1 MTHQHNKRMQTK
13 NHISPRLLLAAIL
26 AIAAFGMARGQ
37 GGAFTPAEN
46 IAPAHTYNMYA
57 IYDTGTRTVSASF
70 YEKLGQIA
78 ADLGKGTA
86 ADLINS
92 LYIRWFVANA
102 DGSGYVPVENMAEAW
117 AISLPF
123 YETADVGGYG
133 KIWWKGKGTSESWLD
148 AYNADNQKKISSASL
163 TFSGQGEAGA
173 CRVVCLLSTQDPKQN
188 GYTHEPTWA
197 ITGDPDNIE
206 AAVSFEI
213 ITEEQALDM
222 FTPGGEA
229 GATVHEK
236 THYIETFPTSP
247 TINLYQDYSNLP
259 TEAGGNM
266 QECYIRWYIADA
278 EGNNVFAPG
287 SISHNQAATDYK
299 EISAGIV
306 YNSATAA
313 NKLGDQW
320 NPNGNNLNTFL
331 NNITAQGLQEGYS
344 IVCLIADKTPET
356 VGDYVLKEPDF
367 KLKYIYSY
375 RAVPTDFI
383 HYKGYSGSDF
393 DEKGRQQ
400 VHSWT
405 YSIYMKP
412 GERITLEL
420 PIPKEDVLEPAGYFR
435 WYNYDTDLAS
445 GNLDNSQWG
454 KDLKHY
460 PTTGESRGLMIW
472 NQYRSSRETSAA
484 VDYVAPA
491 EGWTGETIAC
501 DVSRY
506 IDGLDETKQYLLHE
520 PTLSMRYIFNIRPA
534 ADIANAIKAAIL
546 SGPQNVLEDQGN
558 ISMGAYDRNST
569 TNLRVGFHD
578 VGDYYFYNYVYSNK
592 IVPEGHETTESDFG
606 TELIKATRIR
616 WFVYDETGRLSKE
629 LTTNLIDNGRMAS
642 ISLESLSG
650 YFSKLDGES
659 WESENITYDIGHVA
673 YIVAYAADAGSNMCP
688 VAKFNCRFISD
699 SYPMTVEEV
708 PAYRRVSFLD
718 TKYTKVAEITFDND
732 CEGTSLAAPTNPLDN
747 MTQLPSAWNRRY
759 YGFVYPGLYAYYD
772 QASASYQ
779 GLSPGHGEYGLYKS
793 INVDGVSKGEVQW
806 GGTYHKFCWWV
817 DNQLRDRTYTL
828 TGGAQSGYFLY
839 VDASDESR
847 PIASVEFEGNLCVGS
862 TIVLSAAVADM
873 TNQNT
878 KPQVIFKLYGVETDA
893 YGNIT
898 SRKLIHSFASGDFNT
913 VNASKTGEWYQ
924 VYARVTLQQ
933 GTGVENYSKFLVSID
948 NFCNGTQGADYAV
961 DDIRIYASNAK
972 VETLQERPAC
982 DDSQAG
988 EATVRLRAKHESLVA
1003 LLNIFEV
1010 WESKPIYYRIC
1021 KADGTPLTGVYGG
1034 NGTEEYG
1041 TATIVRYPR
1050 NADGTLKDGYELVGG
1065 EVYAI
1070 LADRDFGL
1078 APGEEYY
1085 VSVALPMGD
1094 DGDYRPGNW
1103 GMPDDVCSV
1112 YSDYFTLLAQ
1122 ELEIHDAT
1130 ATVNPEIILPCNGVE
1145 TTSVELTASLKV
1157 PDPDNGGMVA
1167 AQGVK
1172 FDWFIGTLEEYDE
1185 AAASNGTGLREAL
1198 EAFRQAYPSDT
1209 VASCE
1214 QNATG
1219 TYTEAHKA
1227 ALREF
1232 VNGGRLHLA
1241 AEKISRNVT
1250 KADAQHG
1257 SLDLCLIP
1265 VTASVEIGGKAVAL
1279 CLEPVAMSL
1288 RVRVSSPEL
1297 TLGFADV
1304 QYLNGTTRSVRAG
1317 MGQLAAIGGGKTLRL
1332 PVNGYKNMDG
1342 NGSGTF
1348 SLAVYNE
1355 DNAVTVSATNDP
1367 MWNMATAAPL
1377 GTVTEIAADHVD
1389 LALAEEAAA
1398 GLHEGY
1404 WYELNFRFHDAV
1416 HTAGLQQG
1424 QEACLGDVFLT
1435 LKVVP
1440 EFVTWTARADNDG
1453 SSNWNNDA
1461 NWTRSTKAELYK
1473 AGYTDYGEGDFA
1485 LLAQQPSYAPMK
1497 FTKVTVQAGVRPP
1510 LLAEATTHTN
1520 GIIREE
1526 SLVNSDFFTAT
1537 DGIEYDLMVK
1547 TEPEDGRYECEKFYA
1562 NTCGQ
1567 IYFKPGAELRNQH
1580 YLTYGTAWVEK
1591 ELRPGTWNLLASPL
1605 RGVYS
1610 GDMYVPKGNGRQE
1623 TEAFMPI
1630 CFDNQSYGR
1639 NEYPIYQRSWDRAE
1653 SMVITPQG
1661 DARGDYGAAIEWAWN
1676 GAAQEATVIET
1687 HWSHNYNEAG
1697 VKYWNGADGGLN
1709 GLMIKAGRDGTA
1721 YPQDA
1726 LLRLPK
1732 GDTAYDY
1739 YSHDGQTDGQDTGQ
1753 LDRSG
1758 NGRLLLDNGN
1768 ADGYGTVRQP
1778 MANESDGNGLYMVGN
1793 PYMCSI
1799 DMEDFFGLN
1808 TQLEKKYWTIND
1820 GTVTAHAADN
1830 MGTLP
1835 PMQAF
1840 FVKKAEGATPAEVTF
1855 IADIAARETTA
1866 RARAGR
1872 TPRTVRALTLTADGG
1887 TGAAAVLVSA
1897 DADAAFVDSEDAE
1910 LLLCDGG
1917 FGRPALYTVAGT
1929 QAVSVNTLPEIKMLP
1944 VGVVGGSGGITRVTV
1959 AGTGGMEVPLAL
1971 YDAKNG
1977 STTVLADSTV
1987 LILANNEHGRYWI
2000 TAAGMVPA
2008 AEKDGLSRCYSPA
2021 RGQIAVAAAGG
2032 IERVAVYSLGGAK
2045 IADKILHGAAYA
2057 TLWAEAGICLVVVET
2072 TAGGKP
2078 ETHKLQ
2084 VR

>member
-13 NHISPRLLLAAIL
+13 THISLRLLLATVL

-57 IYDTGTRTVSASF
+57 LYETETRTASASF
-70 YEKLGQIA
+70 YDKLGQIA
-78 ADLGKGTA
+78 ADLGKGSA
-86 ADLINS
+86 AELIEN
-92 LYIRWFVANA
+92 LYLRWFVADA
-102 DGSGYVPVENMAEAW
+102 DGGYAPVEGMEEAW
-117 AISLPF
+117 GISLPF
-123 YETADVGGYG
+123 YETANVGGYG
-133 KIWWKGKGTSESWLD
+133 KVWWKPKGSDQSWWDTS
-148 AYNADNQKKISSASL
+148 NADNQKKISSAQL

-173 CRVVCLLSTQDPKQN
+173 YRIVCLLSTQTPKQSGN
-188 GYTHEPTWA
+188 TWDDNWA

-206 AAVSFEI
+206 AAITFEI
-213 ITEEQALDM
+213 ITEEQAQAM
-222 FTPGGEA
+222 FTPGSEGN
-229 GATVHEK
+229 ATMHEK
-236 THYIETFPTSP
+236 TLLLESFPSSQTV
-247 TINLYQDYSNLP
+247 NLFQDYSNLP
-259 TEAGGNM
+259 TEVGGNM
-266 QECYIRWYIADA
+266 QQCYIRWYIADA
-278 EGNNVFAPG
+278 EGNNVFAAG
-287 SISHNQAATDYK
+287 SIGHNQAATDYK
-299 EISAGIV
+299 EISAGMV

-331 NNITAQGLQEGYS
+331 NNITASSLQEGYS

-383 HYKGYSGSDF
+383 HYKGHSGSDF

-405 YSIYMKP
+405 YSIYIKP
-412 GERITLEL
+412 GEKITLEL
-420 PIPKEDVLEPAGYFR
+420 PFTHGDVLEPAGYFR
-435 WYNYDTDLAS
+435 WYNYDTDFAS
-445 GNLDNSQWG
+445 ENLDNSQWG

-460 PTTGESRGLMIW
+460 PANGSRGLMIW
-472 NQYRSSRETSAA
+472 NQNRNAKESSTA

-506 IDGLDETKQYLLHE
+506 IDGLDASGRYLLHE

-534 ADIANAIKAAIL
+534 EDIANAIKNAIL

-578 VGDYYFYNYVYSNK
+578 VGDYYFYNYNFSNK
-592 IVPEGHETTESDFG
+592 LVPKGHEVTESDFG
-606 TELIKATRIR
+606 TELIHATRIR
-616 WFVYDETGRLSKE
+616 WFVYDETGSLSKE
-629 LTTNLIDNGRMAS
+629 LTNNLDKGRMAT
-642 ISLESLSG
+642 ISLANLSG
-650 YFSKLDGES
+650 YFSKLDGKAGEA
-659 WESENITYDIGHVA
+659 EQITYDIGHVA
-673 YIVAYAADAGSNMCP
+673 YIVAYAADEANNMCP

-708 PAYRRVSFLD
+708 PAYRRVAHLD
-718 TKYTKVAEITFDND
+718 AKYTKVAEITFDND

-793 INVDGVSKGEVQW
+793 INVDGVSKGGAQW
-806 GGTYHKFCWWV
+806 GDTYYKFQWWV
-817 DNQLRDRTYTL
+817 DNWLRDRTYTL
-828 TGGAQSGYFLY
+828 TNGAQSGYFLY

-862 TIVLSAAVADM
+862 TIALSAAVANM
-873 TNQNT
+873 TNQT
-878 KPQVIFKLYGVETDA
+878 TAPQVIFKLYGVETDA

-913 VNASKTGEWYQ
+913 VNAKAKGEWYQ

-982 DDSQAG
+982 NDSPAG
-988 EATVRLRAKHESLVA
+988 GATVRLRAKHESLVA

-1034 NGTEEYG
+1034 EAAEEYG

-1085 VSVALPMGD
+1085 VSVALPMGEE
-1094 DGDYRPGNW
+1094 GDYRPGNW

-1198 EAFRQAYPSDT
+1198 EAFRQAYPSDA

-1214 QNATG
+1214 KNATG
-1219 TYTEAHKA
+1219 TYTEAHKV

-1232 VNGGRLHLA
+1232 VNEGRLHLA
-1241 AEKISRNVT
+1241 AEKISRGVT
-1250 KADAQHG
+1250 KADALHG

-1265 VTASVEIGGKAVAL
+1265 VTPSVTIGGKAVAL
-1279 CLEPVAMSL
+1279 CLEPAAMSL

-1304 QYLNGTTRSVRAG
+1304 QYLNGATRSVRAG
-1317 MGQLAAIGGGKTLRL
+1317 LGQLAAIGGGKALRL

-1342 NGSGTF
+1342 NGSATF
-1348 SLAVYNE
+1348 SLAVYDD

-1367 MWNMATAAPL
+1367 TWSTATAAPL

-1389 LALAEEAAA
+1389 LALAEEVAA

-1404 WYELNFRFHDAV
+1404 WYELNFRFHDAA

-1440 EFVTWTARADNDG
+1440 EFITWTARADNDG

-1473 AGYTDYGEGDFA
+1473 ADYTDYGEGDFA

-1510 LLAEATTHTN
+1510 LLAEATTHAN

-1591 ELRPGTWNLLASPL
+1591 ELCPGTWNLLASPL

-1610 GDMYVPKGNGRQE
+1610 GDMYVPKANGRQE

-1630 CFDNQSYGR
+1630 SFNNLRYGR
-1639 NEYPIYQRSWDRAE
+1639 SEYPIYQRSWDRAE

-1661 DARGDYGAAIEWAWN
+1661 DARGDYGAAIDWAWD
-1676 GAAQEATVIET
+1676 GAAQEATVIQT
-1687 HWSHNYNEAG
+1687 HWSHNYNEAD

-1709 GLMIKAGRDGTA
+1709 GFMIKAGRDGTA

-1732 GDTAYDY
+1732 GDTTYYY
-1739 YSHDGQTDGQDTGQ
+1739 YSHDGQADGQDTGP

-1778 MANESDGNGLYMVGN
+1778 MANESDGNGLYIVGN

-1799 DMEDFFGLN
+1799 DMEGFFGLN
-1808 TQLEKKYWTIND
+1808 TQLEKKYWTISG
-1820 GTVTAHAADN
+1820 GTVTAHTAGDL
-1830 MGTLP
+1830 GTLP

-1840 FVKKAEGATPAEVTF
+1840 FVKKAEGEPADEVTF
-1855 IADIAARETTA
+1855 IANMATRQATA
-1866 RARAGR
+1866 HTRAR
-1872 TPRTVRALTLTADGG
+1872 RATKATCTLRLTAEGGGAEATVLLADGAEAG
-1887 TGAAAVLVSA
+1887 FA
-1897 DADAAFVDSEDAE
+1897 DSEDAE
-1910 LLLCDGG
+1910 LLTYDADGA
-1917 FGRPALYTVAGT
+1917 RPAPYTVAGA
-1929 QAVSVNTLPEIKMLP
+1929 QAVSVNMLPEIGMLP
-1944 VGVVGGSGGITRVTV
+1944 LGMTGGKDGTARVGVS
-1959 AGTGGMEVPLAL
+1959 MEGNTDAALLL
-1971 YDAKNG
+1971 YDAKSG
-1977 STTVLADSTV
+1977 SVTP
-1987 LILANNEHGRYWI
+1987 LANGTALTLNANEHGRYFI
-2000 TAAGMVPA
+2000 TTRSALA
-2008 AEKDGLSRCYSPA
+2008 AEKATHASRCYCPA
-2021 RGQIAVAAAGG
+2021 PGMITVAAADGM
-2032 IERVAVYSLGGAK
+2032 EKVTVYSLGGAK
-2045 IADKILHGAAYA
+2045 VAEKALHGAAYA
-2057 TLWAEAGICLVVVET
+2057 TLAARPGVSMVVVET
-2072 TAGGKP
+2072 TGGNT
-2078 ETHKLQ
+2078 ETHKLH

>member
-70 YEKLGQIA
+70 YDKLGQIA

-102 DGSGYVPVENMAEAW
+102 DGGYAPVENMAEAW

-123 YETADVGGYG
+123 YETANVGGYG

-148 AYNADNQKKISSASL
+148 AYNADNQKKISSANL

-173 CRVVCLLSTQDPKQN
+173 CRVVCLLSTQAPKQN

-213 ITEEQALDM
+213 ITEEQAQNM
-222 FTPGGEA
+222 FTPGGE
-229 GATVHEK
+229 GNATTYEK
-236 THYIETFPTSP
+236 TQLLESFPTSP
-247 TINLYQDYSNLP
+247 TVNLLQDYRNLP
-259 TEAGGNM
+259 TEMGGNM

-278 EGNNVFAPG
+278 EGNNVFAAG
-287 SISHNQAATDYK
+287 SIGHKQAATDYK
-299 EISAGIV
+299 EISAGMV
-306 YNSATAA
+306 YNSATAE

-320 NPNGNNLNTFL
+320 NPTNWGNLDIFL
-331 NNITAQGLQEGYS
+331 NNITASSLQEGYS

-356 VGDYVLKEPDF
+356 AGDYVLKEPDF

-375 RAVPTDFI
+375 RAVPTDFK

-405 YSIYMKP
+405 YSIYVKP

-420 PIPKEDVLEPAGYFR
+420 PITERDVLEPAGYFR

-445 GNLDNSQWG
+445 GNIDNSQWG

-472 NQYRSSRETSAA
+472 NQNLSCKETSAA

-506 IDGLDETKQYLLHE
+506 IDGLDETRQYLLHE

-534 ADIANAIKAAIL
+534 ADIANAIKTAIL

-558 ISMGAYDRNST
+558 ISMGAYGRGST
-569 TNLRVGFHD
+569 TNLRVEFHD

-642 ISLESLSG
+642 ISLDNLSG

-659 WESENITYDIGHVA
+659 WESEQITYDIGHVA

-772 QASASYQ
+772 KASASFQ

-793 INVDGVSKGEVQW
+793 INVDGVSKGGAQW
-806 GGTYHKFCWWV
+806 GDTYYKFQWWAN
-817 DNQLRDRTYTL
+817 NQLRDRTYTL

-873 TNQNT
+873 TTQST
-878 KPQVIFKLYGVETDA
+878 KPQVIFKLYGVETNA

-924 VYARVTLQQ
+924 VYTRVTLQQ

-982 DDSQAG
+982 DDSQPG
-988 EATVRLRAKHESLVA
+988 GATVRLRAKHESLVA

-1034 NGTEEYG
+1034 EAAEEYG

-1085 VSVALPMGD
+1085 VSVALPMGEE
-1094 DGDYRPGNW
+1094 GDYRPGNW

-1172 FDWFIGTLEEYDE
+1172 FDWFIGTLEEYNE
-1185 AAASNGTGLREAL
+1185 AAARNGTRLREAL
-1198 EAFRQAYPSDT
+1198 ETFRQAYPSDA

-1241 AEKISRNVT
+1241 AEKISRGVT
-1250 KADAQHG
+1250 KADALHG

-1265 VTASVEIGGKAVAL
+1265 VTASVTIGGKAVAL
-1279 CLEPVAMSL
+1279 CLEPAAMSL

-1304 QYLNGTTRSVRAG
+1304 QYLNGATRSVRAG
-1317 MGQLAAIGGGKTLRL
+1317 LGQLAAIGGGKALRL

-1342 NGSGTF
+1342 NGSATF
-1348 SLAVYNE
+1348 SLAVYDD

-1367 MWNMATAAPL
+1367 TWSTATAAPL
-1377 GTVTEIAADHVD
+1377 GIVTEIAADHVD
-1389 LALAEEAAA
+1389 LALAEEVAA

-1404 WYELNFRFHDAV
+1404 WYELNFRFHDAA

-1440 EFVTWTARADNDG
+1440 EFITWTARADNDG

-1473 AGYTDYGEGDFA
+1473 ADYTDYGEGDFA

-1510 LLAEATTHTN
+1510 LLAEATTHAN

-1610 GDMYVPKGNGRQE
+1610 GDMYVPKANGRQE

-1630 CFDNQSYGR
+1630 SFNNPSYGR
-1639 NEYPIYQRSWDRAE
+1639 SEYPIYQRSWDRAE

-1661 DARGDYGAAIEWAWN
+1661 DARGDYGAAIDWAWD
-1676 GAAQEATVIET
+1676 GAAQEATVIQT
-1687 HWSHNYNEAG
+1687 HWSHNYNEAD

-1709 GLMIKAGRDGTA
+1709 GFMIKAGRDGTA

-1732 GDTAYDY
+1732 GDTTYYY
-1739 YSHDGQTDGQDTGQ
+1739 YSHDGQADGQATGP

-1778 MANESDGNGLYMVGN
+1778 MANESDGNGLYIVGN

-1799 DMEDFFGLN
+1799 DMEGFFGLN
-1808 TQLEKKYWTIND
+1808 TQLEKKYWTISG
-1820 GTVTAHAADN
+1820 GTVTAHTAGDL
-1830 MGTLP
+1830 GTLP

-1840 FVKKAEGATPAEVTF
+1840 FVKKAEGEPADEVTF
-1855 IADIAARETTA
+1855 IANMATRQATA
-1866 RARAGR
+1866 HTRAR
-1872 TPRTVRALTLTADGG
+1872 RATKATCTLRLTAEGGGAEATVLLADGAEAG
-1887 TGAAAVLVSA
+1887 FA
-1897 DADAAFVDSEDAE
+1897 DSEDAE
-1910 LLLCDGG
+1910 LLTYDADGA
-1917 FGRPALYTVAGT
+1917 RPAPYTVAGA
-1929 QAVSVNTLPEIKMLP
+1929 QAVSVNMLPEIGMLP
-1944 VGVVGGSGGITRVTV
+1944 VGI
-1959 AGTGGMEVPLAL
+1959 TGGNGGTTRLSVSVEGNTGATLLL
-1971 YDAKNG
+1971 YDAKGG
-1977 STTVLADSTV
+1977 STTPLADGTA
-1987 LILANNEHGRYWI
+1987 LTLCGNEHGRYFI
-2000 TAAGMVPA
+2000 TTRSALAAGKATPA
-2008 AEKDGLSRCYSPA
+2008 SRCYSPG
-2021 RGQIAVAAAGG
+2021 RGLVTVAAAGG

-2045 IADKILHGAAYA
+2045 VADHALHGAAYA
-2057 TLWAEAGICLVVVET
+2057 TLAAGPGVCIVVVET
-2072 TAGGKP
+2072 TGGKQ

>member
-1 MTHQHNKRMQTK
+1 MTHQHNKRMRTK
-13 NHISPRLLLAAIL
+13 NIISPKLLLAAIL
-26 AIAAFGMARGQ
+26 AMAAFGTARGQ
-37 GGAFTPAEN
+37 GSDAFTPAEN
-46 IAPAHTYNMYA
+46 ISPGHTYSMYA
-57 IYDTGTRTVSASF
+57 LYETETRTASASF
-70 YEKLGQIA
+70 YDKLGQIA
-78 ADLGKGTA
+78 ADLGKGSA
-86 ADLINS
+86 AELIEN
-92 LYIRWFVANA
+92 LYLRWFVADA
-102 DGSGYVPVENMAEAW
+102 DGGYAPVEGMEEAW
-117 AISLPF
+117 GITLPF
-123 YETADVGGYG
+123 YETANVGGYG
-133 KIWWKGKGTSESWLD
+133 KVWWKPKGSDGWWDTS
-148 AYNADNQKKISSASL
+148 NADNQKKISSAQL

-173 CRVVCLLSTQDPKQN
+173 YRIVCLLSTQTPKQSGN
-188 GYTHEPTWA
+188 TWEANWA

-206 AAVSFEI
+206 AAITFEI
-213 ITEEQALDM
+213 ITEEQAQAM
-222 FTPGGEA
+222 FTPGGESN
-229 GATVHEK
+229 ATMHEK
-236 THYIETFPTSP
+236 TLLLESFPSSQTV
-247 TINLYQDYSNLP
+247 NLFQDYSNLP
-259 TEAGGNM
+259 TEVGGNM

-278 EGNNVFAPG
+278 EGNNVFAAG
-287 SISHNQAATDYK
+287 SIGHNQDATDYK
-299 EISAGIV
+299 EISAGMV

-320 NPNGNNLNTFL
+320 YHNENNLKIFL
-331 NNITAQGLQEGYS
+331 NNITASSLQEGYS

-356 VGDYVLKEPDF
+356 AGDYVLKEPDF

-375 RAVPTDFI
+375 RAVPTDFK

-405 YSIYMKP
+405 YSIYVKP

-420 PIPKEDVLEPAGYFR
+420 PFTHGDVLEPAGYFR
-435 WYNYDTDLAS
+435 WYNYDTDFAS
-445 GNLDNSQWG
+445 ENLDNSQWG
-454 KDLKHY
+454 TDLTHY
-460 PTTGESRGLMIW
+460 PANGSRGLMIW
-472 NQYRSSRETSAA
+472 NQNRNAKESSTA

-506 IDGLDETKQYLLHE
+506 IDGLDASGRYLLHE

-534 ADIANAIKAAIL
+534 EDIANAIKNAIL

-578 VGDYYFYNYVYSNK
+578 VGDYYFYNYNFSNK
-592 IVPEGHETTESDFG
+592 LVPEGHEVTESDFG

-629 LTTNLIDNGRMAS
+629 LTNNLDKGRMAT
-642 ISLESLSG
+642 ISLANLSG
-650 YFSKLDGES
+650 NFSKLDGNA
-659 WESENITYDIGHVA
+659 WEAEQITYDIGHVA
-673 YIVAYAADAGSNMCP
+673 YIVAYAADEANNMCP
-688 VAKFNCRFISD
+688 VAKFNCRFIGD

-708 PAYRRVSFLD
+708 PAYRRVAHLD
-718 TKYTKVAEITFDND
+718 AKYTKVAEITFDND
-732 CEGTSLAAPTNPLDN
+732 SEGTTLAAPTNPLDN

-772 QASASYQ
+772 LASASYQ

-793 INVDGVSKGEVQW
+793 INVDGVSKGGAQW
-806 GGTYHKFCWWV
+806 GDTYYKFQWWV
-817 DNQLRDRTYTL
+817 DNGLRDRTYTL
-828 TGGAQSGYFLY
+828 TNGAQSGYFLY

-862 TIVLSAAVADM
+862 TIALSAAVANM
-873 TNQNT
+873 TNQT
-878 KPQVIFKLYGVETDA
+878 TAPQVIFKLYGVETDA

-913 VNASKTGEWYQ
+913 VNAKAKGEWYQ

-933 GTGVENYSKFLVSID
+933 GSGVENYSKFLVSID
-948 NFCNGTQGADYAV
+948 NFCNGTSGADYAV

-982 DDSQAG
+982 EDSPAG
-988 EATVRLRAKHESLVA
+988 GATVRLRAKHESLVA

-1010 WESKPIYYRIC
+1010 WQSKPLYYRIC
-1021 KADGTPLTGVYGG
+1021 KADGTPLTGVYGD

-1041 TATIVRYPR
+1041 TVTIERNPR
-1050 NADGTLKDGYELVGG
+1050 NADGTLKEGFELVGG
-1065 EVYAI
+1065 EVFAI

-1078 APGEEYY
+1078 DRNEEYY

-1094 DGDYRPGNW
+1094 RGDYRPGNW
-1103 GMPDDVCSV
+1103 GMPGDVCSV
-1112 YSDYFTLLAQ
+1112 YSDYFAIMGQ
-1122 ELEIHDAT
+1122 ELEITDAT
-1130 ATVNPEIILPCNGVE
+1130 TTVNPEITLPCNGVE
-1145 TTSVELTASLKV
+1145 TTNVDLTASLRV
-1157 PDPDNGGMVA
+1157 PSPDNGGMVA
-1167 AQGVK
+1167 AEGVR
-1172 FDWFIGTLEEYDE
+1172 FDWFFGTTEEYGN
-1185 AAASNGTGLREAL
+1185 ATATGGISLREAL
-1198 EAFRQAYPSDT
+1198 EAFRQAYPADNVT
-1209 VASCE
+1209 SCE
-1214 QNATG
+1214 QEAKDG
-1219 TYTEAHKA
+1219 YTEAHKA

-1232 VNGGRLHLA
+1232 VADGRLHLA
-1241 AEKISRNVT
+1241 TDKITRGVT

-1257 SLDLCLIP
+1257 SLDLCLMP
-1265 VTASVEIGGKAVAL
+1265 VTASVTIGGKAVAL
-1279 CLEPVAMSL
+1279 CLEPAAMSL

-1304 QYLNGTTRSVRAG
+1304 QYLNGATRSVRAG
-1317 MGQLAAIGGGKTLRL
+1317 LGQLAAIGGGKALRL

-1342 NGSGTF
+1342 NGSATF
-1348 SLAVYNE
+1348 SLAVYDD

-1367 MWNMATAAPL
+1367 TWSTATAAPL

-1389 LALAEEAAA
+1389 LALAEEVAA

-1404 WYELNFRFHDAV
+1404 WYELNFRFHDAA

-1440 EFVTWTARADNDG
+1440 EFITWTARADNDG

-1473 AGYTDYGEGDFA
+1473 ADYTDYGEGDFA

-1497 FTKVTVQAGVRPP
+1497 FTKVTVQARVRPP
-1510 LLAEATTHTN
+1510 LLAEATTHAN

-1605 RGVYS
+1605 KAVYS
-1610 GDMYVPKGNGRQE
+1610 GDMYVPKDNGRQE
-1623 TEAFMPI
+1623 TEAFVPI
-1630 CFDNQSYGR
+1630 NFNTSLYGR
-1639 NEYPIYQRSWDRAE
+1639 NEYPIYQRSWDRAA
-1653 SMVITPQG
+1653 SVVITPEG
-1661 DARGDYGAAIEWAWN
+1661 DARGDYGAAIDWAWP
-1676 GAAQEATVIET
+1676 GAATEASAIET
-1687 HWSHNYNEAG
+1687 QWSHNYNELDVEFWPG
-1697 VKYWNGADGGLN
+1697 NGSGLN
-1709 GLMIKAGRDGTA
+1709 GFMLKAGRDGTP
-1721 YPQDA
+1721 YLHNA

-1732 GDTAYDY
+1732 ADGAYLY
-1739 YSHDGQTDGQDTGQ
+1739 YSHDGQTDGQGSGP

-1758 NGRLLLDNGN
+1758 NGRLLLDGGN
-1768 ADGYGTVRQP
+1768 ADAYGTVRQA
-1778 MANESDGNGLYMVGN
+1778 MANESDGNGLYIVGN

-1799 DMEDFFGLN
+1799 DMEGFFGLN
-1808 TQLEKKYWTIND
+1808 TQLEKKYWTISG
-1820 GTVTAHAADN
+1820 GTVTAHTAGDL
-1830 MGTLP
+1830 GTLP

-1840 FVKKAEGATPAEVTF
+1840 FVKKAEGEPADDVTF
-1855 IADIAARETTA
+1855 IANMATRQATA
-1866 RARAGR
+1866 HTRAR
-1872 TPRTVRALTLTADGG
+1872 RATKATCTLRLTAEGGGAEATVLRADGAEAG
-1887 TGAAAVLVSA
+1887 FA
-1897 DADAAFVDSEDAE
+1897 DSEDAE
-1910 LLLCDGG
+1910 LLTYDANGA
-1917 FGRPALYTVAGT
+1917 RPAPYTVAGA
-1929 QAVSVNTLPEIKMLP
+1929 QAVSVNMLPEIGMLP
-1944 VGVVGGSGGITRVTV
+1944 VGI
-1959 AGTGGMEVPLAL
+1959 TGGTTRLSVSVEGNTGATLLL
-1971 YDAKNG
+1971 YDAKGG
-1977 STTVLADSTV
+1977 STTPLADGTA
-1987 LILANNEHGRYWI
+1987 LTLCGNEHGRYFI
-2000 TAAGMVPA
+2000 TTRSALAAGKATPA
-2008 AEKDGLSRCYSPA
+2008 SRCYSPG
-2021 RGQIAVAAAGG
+2021 RGLVTVAAAGG

-2045 IADKILHGAAYA
+2045 VADHALHGAAYA
-2057 TLWAEAGICLVVVET
+2057 TLAAGPGVCIVVVET
-2072 TAGGKP
+2072 TGGKQ

>member
-1 MTHQHNKRMQTK
+1 MTHQHNKRMRTK
-13 NHISPRLLLAAIL
+13 NIISPKLLLAAIL
-26 AIAAFGMARGQ
+26 AMAAFGTARGQ
-37 GGAFTPAEN
+37 GSDAFTPAEN
-46 IAPAHTYNMYA
+46 ISPGHTYSMYA
-57 IYDTGTRTVSASF
+57 LYETETRTASASF
-70 YEKLGQIA
+70 YDKLGQIA
-78 ADLGKGTA
+78 ADLGKGSA
-86 ADLINS
+86 EELIEN
-92 LYIRWFVANA
+92 LYLRWFVADA
-102 DGSGYVPVENMAEAW
+102 DGGYAPVEGMEEAW
-117 AISLPF
+117 GITLPF
-123 YETADVGGYG
+123 YETANVGGYG
-133 KIWWKGKGTSESWLD
+133 KVWWKPKGSDQWFDTS
-148 AYNADNQKKISSASL
+148 NADNQKKISSANL

-173 CRVVCLLSTQDPKQN
+173 YRIVCLLSTQTPKQSGN
-188 GYTHEPTWA
+188 TWDANWA

-206 AAVSFEI
+206 AAITFEI
-213 ITEEQALDM
+213 ITEEQAQAM
-222 FTPGGEA
+222 FTPGSESN
-229 GATVHEK
+229 ATMHEK
-236 THYIETFPTSP
+236 TLLLESFPSSQTV
-247 TINLYQDYSNLP
+247 NLYQDYRNLP
-259 TEAGGNM
+259 TEGGGNM

-278 EGNNVFAPG
+278 EGNNVFAAG
-287 SISHNQAATDYK
+287 SIGHNQAATDYK
-299 EISAGIV
+299 EISAGMV

-313 NKLGDQW
+313 NKLGNQW
-320 NPNGNNLNTFL
+320 NSIENNLNTFL
-331 NNITAQGLQEGYS
+331 NNITASSLQEGYS

-356 VGDYVLKEPDF
+356 AGDYVLKEPDF

-375 RAVPTDFI
+375 RAVPTDFK

-405 YSIYMKP
+405 YSIYVKP
-412 GERITLEL
+412 GEKITLEL
-420 PIPKEDVLEPAGYFR
+420 PIPKSDVLEPAGYFR

-445 GNLDNSQWG
+445 GNIDNKQWG

-472 NQYRSSRETSAA
+472 NQKLSSKETSAA

-506 IDGLDETKQYLLHE
+506 IDGLDASGRYLLHE

-534 ADIANAIKAAIL
+534 ADIANAIKTAIL

-558 ISMGAYDRNST
+558 ISMGVYGRGST
-569 TNLRVGFHD
+569 TNLRVEFHD

-629 LTTNLIDNGRMAS
+629 LLTTNLIDNGRMAS
-642 ISLESLSG
+642 ISLDNLSG

-659 WESENITYDIGHVA
+659 GESEQITYDIGHVA

-732 CEGTSLAAPTNPLDN
+732 CEGTSLVAPTNPLDN

-793 INVDGVSKGEVQW
+793 INVDGVSKGYVQW
-806 GGTYHKFCWWV
+806 GGTDYKFQWWAN
-817 DNQLRDRTYTL
+817 NQLRDRTYTL

-873 TNQNT
+873 TTQST

-924 VYARVTLQQ
+924 VYTRVTLQQ

-982 DDSQAG
+982 DDSQPG
-988 EATVRLRAKHESLVA
+988 GATVRLRAKHESLVA

-1034 NGTEEYG
+1034 EAAEEYG

-1085 VSVALPMGD
+1085 VSVALPMGEE
-1094 DGDYRPGNW
+1094 GDYRPGNW

-1172 FDWFIGTLEEYDE
+1172 FDWFIGTLEEYNE
-1185 AAASNGTGLREAL
+1185 AAASNGTRLREAL
-1198 EAFRQAYPSDT
+1198 ETFRQAYPSDA

-1219 TYTEAHKA
+1219 TYTEAHKV

-1232 VNGGRLHLA
+1232 VNEGRLHLA
-1241 AEKISRNVT
+1241 AEKISRGVT
-1250 KADAQHG
+1250 KADALHG

-1265 VTASVEIGGKAVAL
+1265 VTASVTIGGKAVAL
-1279 CLEPVAMSL
+1279 CLEPAAMSL

-1304 QYLNGTTRSVRAG
+1304 QYLNGATRSVRAG
-1317 MGQLAAIGGGKTLRL
+1317 LGQLAAIGGGKALRL

-1342 NGSGTF
+1342 NGSATF
-1348 SLAVYNE
+1348 SLAVYDD

-1367 MWNMATAAPL
+1367 TWSTATAAPL

-1389 LALAEEAAA
+1389 LALAEEVAA

-1404 WYELNFRFHDAV
+1404 WYELNFRFHDAA

-1440 EFVTWTARADNDG
+1440 EFITWTARADNDG

-1461 NWTRSTKAELYK
+1461 A
-1473 AGYTDYGEGDFA
+1473 
-1485 LLAQQPSYAPMK
+1485 
-1497 FTKVTVQAGVRPP
+1497 
-1510 LLAEATTHTN
+1510 
-1520 GIIREE
+1520 
-1526 SLVNSDFFTAT
+1526 
-1537 DGIEYDLMVK
+1537 
-1547 TEPEDGRYECEKFYA
+1547 
-1562 NTCGQ
+1562 
-1567 IYFKPGAELRNQH
+1567 
-1580 YLTYGTAWVEK
+1580 
-1591 ELRPGTWNLLASPL
+1591 
-1605 RGVYS
+1605 
-1610 GDMYVPKGNGRQE
+1610 
-1623 TEAFMPI
+1623 
-1630 CFDNQSYGR
+1630 
-1639 NEYPIYQRSWDRAE
+1639 
-1653 SMVITPQG
+1653 
-1661 DARGDYGAAIEWAWN
+1661 
-1676 GAAQEATVIET
+1676 
-1687 HWSHNYNEAG
+1687 
-1697 VKYWNGADGGLN
+1697 
-1709 GLMIKAGRDGTA
+1709 
-1721 YPQDA
+1721 
-1726 LLRLPK
+1726 
-1732 GDTAYDY
+1732 
-1739 YSHDGQTDGQDTGQ
+1739 
-1753 LDRSG
+1753 
-1758 NGRLLLDNGN
+1758 
-1768 ADGYGTVRQP
+1768 
-1778 MANESDGNGLYMVGN
+1778 
-1793 PYMCSI
+1793 
-1799 DMEDFFGLN
+1799 
-1808 TQLEKKYWTIND
+1808 
-1820 GTVTAHAADN
+1820 
-1830 MGTLP
+1830 
-1835 PMQAF
+1835 
-1840 FVKKAEGATPAEVTF
+1840 
-1855 IADIAARETTA
+1855 
-1866 RARAGR
+1866 
-1872 TPRTVRALTLTADGG
+1872 
-1887 TGAAAVLVSA
+1887 GAAALVCPDEVYKGDRPGRSA
-1897 DADAAFVDSEDAE
+1897 ASATGRGHNARERDNKGGEPRQQR
-1910 LLLCDGG
+1910 LLH
-1917 FGRPALYTVAGT
+1917 RHRRH
-1929 QAVSVNTLPEIKMLP
+1929 
-1944 VGVVGGSGGITRVTV
+1944 RV
-1959 AGTGGMEVPLAL
+1959 
-1971 YDAKNG
+1971 
-1977 STTVLADSTV
+1977 
-1987 LILANNEHGRYWI
+1987 
-2000 TAAGMVPA
+2000 
-2008 AEKDGLSRCYSPA
+2008 
-2021 RGQIAVAAAGG
+2021 
-2032 IERVAVYSLGGAK
+2032 
-2045 IADKILHGAAYA
+2045 
-2057 TLWAEAGICLVVVET
+2057 
-2072 TAGGKP
+2072 
-2078 ETHKLQ
+2078 
-2084 VR
+2084 

>member
-13 NHISPRLLLAAIL
+13 THISLRLLLAAIL
-26 AIAAFGMARGQ
+26 AVAALGMARGQ
-37 GGAFTPAEN
+37 GQGAFTPAAS
-46 IAPAHTYNMYA
+46 IAPAHTYSMYA
-57 IYDTGTRTVSASF
+57 LYESDTRTVSASF
-70 YEKLGQIA
+70 YDQLGQIA
-78 ADLGKGTA
+78 ADLGKA
-86 ADLINS
+86 SARDLIES
-92 LYIRWFVANA
+92 LYLRWFVADA
-102 DGSGYVPVENMAEAW
+102 DGGYAPVEGMEEAW
-117 AISLPF
+117 DITLPF
-123 YETADVGGYG
+123 YETANVGGYG
-133 KIWWKGKGTSESWLD
+133 KVWWKQKGSDGWLD
-148 AYNADNQKKISSASL
+148 TSIADNQKKISSAQL

-173 CRVVCLLSTQDPKQN
+173 YRVVCLLSTQTPKQSGN
-188 GYTHEPTWA
+188 TWEANWA

-206 AAVSFEI
+206 AAITFGI
-213 ITEEQALDM
+213 ITEEQAQAM
-222 FTPGGEA
+222 FTPGSESN
-229 GATVHEK
+229 ATMHEK
-236 THYIETFPTSP
+236 TLLLESFPSSQTV
-247 TINLYQDYSNLP
+247 NLFQDYNSNLS
-259 TEAGGNM
+259 TEMGGNM

-278 EGNNVFAPG
+278 EGNNVFAAG
-287 SISHNQAATDYK
+287 SIGHNQDATDYK
-299 EISAGIV
+299 EISAGMV

-313 NKLGDQW
+313 KKLGDQW
-320 NPNGNNLNTFL
+320 NPTNWSNLDIFL
-331 NNITAQGLQEGYS
+331 NNITASSLQEGYS

-356 VGDYVLKEPDF
+356 AGDYVLKEPDF

-375 RAVPTDFI
+375 RAVPTDFK

-405 YSIYMKP
+405 YSIYIKP
-412 GERITLEL
+412 GEKITLEL
-420 PIPKEDVLEPAGYFR
+420 PFTHGDVLEPAGYFR
-435 WYNYDTDLAS
+435 WYNYDTDFAS
-445 GNLDNSQWG
+445 ENLDNSQWG

-460 PTTGESRGLMIW
+460 PANGSRGLMIW
-472 NQYRSSRETSAA
+472 NQNRNAKESSTA
-484 VDYVAPA
+484 VDYEAPA

-506 IDGLDETKQYLLHE
+506 IDGLDASGRYLLHE

-534 ADIANAIKAAIL
+534 EDIANAIKNAIL

-629 LTTNLIDNGRMAS
+629 LTTNLIDNGRMAP
-642 ISLESLSG
+642 ISLDNLSG

-659 WESENITYDIGHVA
+659 GGSEQITYDIGHVA
-673 YIVAYAADAGSNMCP
+673 YIVAYAADAGNNMCP

-732 CEGTSLAAPTNPLDN
+732 SEGTTLAAPTNPLDN

-772 QASASYQ
+772 KASARYQ

-793 INVDGVSKGEVQW
+793 INVDGVSKDGVQW
-806 GGTYHKFCWWV
+806 GGTYYNFKWWAN
-817 DNQLRDRTYTL
+817 NQLRDRTYTL

-862 TIVLSAAVADM
+862 TIVLSAAVANM
-873 TNQNT
+873 TAEST

-924 VYARVTLQQ
+924 VYTRVTLQQ
-933 GTGVENYSKFLVSID
+933 GSGVENYSKFLVSID

-982 DDSQAG
+982 DDSQPG
-988 EATVRLRAKHESLVA
+988 GATVRLRAKHESLVA

-1034 NGTEEYG
+1034 EAAEEYG

-1050 NADGTLKDGYELVGG
+1050 NADGTLKEGFELVGG
-1065 EVYAI
+1065 EVFAI

-1085 VSVALPMGD
+1085 VSVALPMGEE
-1094 DGDYRPGNW
+1094 GDYRPGNW

-1172 FDWFIGTLEEYDE
+1172 FDWFIGTLEEYNE
-1185 AAASNGTGLREAL
+1185 AAASNGTRLREAL
-1198 EAFRQAYPSDT
+1198 ETFRQAYPSDA

-1241 AEKISRNVT
+1241 AEKISRGVT
-1250 KADAQHG
+1250 KADALHG

-1265 VTASVEIGGKAVAL
+1265 VTASVTIGGKAVAL
-1279 CLEPVAMSL
+1279 CLEPAAMSL

-1304 QYLNGTTRSVRAG
+1304 QYLNGATRSVRAG
-1317 MGQLAAIGGGKTLRL
+1317 LGQLAAIGGGKALRL

-1342 NGSGTF
+1342 NGSATF
-1348 SLAVYNE
+1348 SLAVYDD

-1367 MWNMATAAPL
+1367 TWSTATAAPL

-1389 LALAEEAAA
+1389 LALAEDVAA

-1404 WYELNFRFHDAV
+1404 WYELNFRFHDAA

-1440 EFVTWTARADNDG
+1440 EFITWTARADNDG

-1473 AGYTDYGEGDFA
+1473 ADYTDYGEGDFA

-1497 FTKVTVQAGVRPP
+1497 FTKVTVQAEVRPP
-1510 LLAEATTHTN
+1510 LLAEATTHAN

-1591 ELRPGTWNLLASPL
+1591 ELCPGTWNLLASPL

-1610 GDMYVPKGNGRQE
+1610 GDMYVPKANGRQE

-1630 CFDNQSYGR
+1630 SFNNQSYGR
-1639 NEYPIYQRSWDRAE
+1639 SEYPIYQRSWDRAE

-1661 DARGDYGAAIEWAWN
+1661 DARGDYGAAIDWAWD
-1676 GAAQEATVIET
+1676 GAAQEATVIQT
-1687 HWSHNYNEAG
+1687 HWSHNYNEAD

-1709 GLMIKAGRDGTA
+1709 GFMIKAGRDGTA

-1732 GDTAYDY
+1732 GDTTYDY
-1739 YSHDGQTDGQDTGQ
+1739 YSHDGQADGQDTGP

-1778 MANESDGNGLYMVGN
+1778 MANESDGNGLYIVGN

-1799 DMEDFFGLN
+1799 DMEGFFGLN
-1808 TQLEKKYWTIND
+1808 TQLEKKYWTISG
-1820 GTVTAHAADN
+1820 GTVTAHTAGDL
-1830 MGTLP
+1830 GTLP

-1840 FVKKAEGATPAEVTF
+1840 FVKKAEGEPADDVTF
-1855 IADIAARETTA
+1855 IANMATRQATA
-1866 RARAGR
+1866 HTRAR
-1872 TPRTVRALTLTADGG
+1872 RATKATCTLRLTAEGGGAEATVLLADGAEAG
-1887 TGAAAVLVSA
+1887 FA
-1897 DADAAFVDSEDAE
+1897 DSEDAE
-1910 LLLCDGG
+1910 LLTYDADGA
-1917 FGRPALYTVAGT
+1917 RPAPYTVAGA
-1929 QAVSVNTLPEIKMLP
+1929 QAVSVNMLPEIGMLP
-1944 VGVVGGSGGITRVTV
+1944 VGI
-1959 AGTGGMEVPLAL
+1959 TGGNGGTTRLSVSVEGNTSATLLL
-1971 YDAKNG
+1971 YDAKGG
-1977 STTVLADSTV
+1977 STTP
-1987 LILANNEHGRYWI
+1987 LANGTALTLNANEHGRYFI
-2000 TAAGMVPA
+2000 TTRSALA
-2008 AEKDGLSRCYSPA
+2008 AEKATPASRCYCPA
-2021 RGQIAVAAAGG
+2021 PGMITVAAADGM
-2032 IERVAVYSLGGAK
+2032 EKVTVYSLGGAK
-2045 IADKILHGAAYA
+2045 VAEKALHGATYA
-2057 TLWAEAGICLVVVET
+2057 TLAARPGVSMVVVET
-2072 TAGGKP
+2072 TGGNT
-2078 ETHKLQ
+2078 ETHKLH

>member
-13 NHISPRLLLAAIL
+13 THISLRLLLATVL

-37 GGAFTPAEN
+37 GGAFAPAEN

-57 IYDTGTRTVSASF
+57 IYDTGTRTASASF

-78 ADLGKGTA
+78 ADLGKSSA
-86 ADLINS
+86 ADLIGS
-92 LYIRWFVANA
+92 LYIRWFVAYA
-102 DGSGYVPVENMAEAW
+102 DGSDYVPVENMAEAW

-133 KIWWKGKGTSESWLD
+133 KIWWKGKGTDQFWLD
-148 AYNADNQKKISSASL
+148 TYNADNQKRISSANL

-173 CRVVCLLSTQDPKQN
+173 YRVVCLLSTQDPKQN
-188 GYTHEPTWA
+188 GYTHESTWA

-213 ITEEQALDM
+213 ITEEQAQNM
-222 FTPGGEA
+222 FTPGGE
-229 GATVHEK
+229 GNATTYEK
-236 THYIETFPTSP
+236 TQLLESFPTSP
-247 TINLYQDYSNLP
+247 TVNLFQDYSNLP
-259 TEAGGNM
+259 TEVGGNM

-278 EGNNVFAPG
+278 EGNNVFAAG
-287 SISHNQAATDYK
+287 SIGHNQAATDYK
-299 EISAGIV
+299 EISAGMV

-320 NPNGNNLNTFL
+320 NPNGSNLNTFL
-331 NNITAQGLQEGYS
+331 NNITASSLQEGYS

-356 VGDYVLKEPDF
+356 AGDYVLKEPDF
-367 KLKYIYSY
+367 KLKYIYSF
-375 RAVPTDFI
+375 RAVPTDFK

-405 YSIYMKP
+405 YSIYVKP

-420 PIPKEDVLEPAGYFR
+420 PIPKSDVLEPAGYFR

-445 GNLDNSQWG
+445 GNIDNSQWG

-472 NQYRSSRETSAA
+472 NQNLSSKETSAA

-506 IDGLDETKQYLLHE
+506 IDGLDETRQYLLHE

-558 ISMGAYDRNST
+558 ISMGAYGRGST

-642 ISLESLSG
+642 ISLDNLSG

-659 WESENITYDIGHVA
+659 WESEQITYDIGHVA

-793 INVDGVSKGEVQW
+793 INVDGVSKGSVQW
-806 GGTYHKFCWWV
+806 GGTYYKFQWWAN
-817 DNQLRDRTYTL
+817 NQLRDRTYTL

-873 TNQNT
+873 TNQT
-878 KPQVIFKLYGVETDA
+878 TAPQVIFKLYGVETDA

-982 DDSQAG
+982 DDSQTG
-988 EATVRLRAKHESLVA
+988 GATVRLRAKHESLVA

-1021 KADGTPLTGVYGG
+1021 KADGIPLTGVYGD

-1041 TATIVRYPR
+1041 TVTIERNPR
-1050 NADGTLKDGYELVGG
+1050 NADGTLKEGFELVGG

-1198 EAFRQAYPSDT
+1198 EAFRQAYPSDA

-1214 QNATG
+1214 QNAMG

-1241 AEKISRNVT
+1241 TEKISRNVT

-1265 VTASVEIGGKAVAL
+1265 VTPSVEIGGKAVAL
-1279 CLEPVAMSL
+1279 CLEPIAMSL

-1297 TLGFADV
+1297 TLGFANV
-1304 QYLNGTTRSVRAG
+1304 QYLNGTTRSVRTG
-1317 MGQLAAIGGGKTLRL
+1317 LQQLAAISEGTTLRL
-1332 PVNGYKNMDG
+1332 PVNGYRNME
-1342 NGSGTF
+1342 GSDPGAF
-1348 SLAVYNE
+1348 SLAPYPA
-1355 DNAVTVSATNDP
+1355 DDAVAVSATNDP
-1367 MWNMATAAPL
+1367 TWNTATAGRL
-1377 GTVTEIAADHVD
+1377 GTVVAIESGHVD
-1389 LALAEEAAA
+1389 LKLTKEAAA
-1398 GLHEGY
+1398 SLHEGY
-1404 WYELNFRFHDAV
+1404 WYELNFKFHDEA
-1416 HTAGLQQG
+1416 HTAGLQPG

-1440 EFVTWTARADNDG
+1440 EFVTWTARADNEG

-1473 AGYTDYGEGDFA
+1473 DNYTDYGEGGYA
-1485 LLAQQPSYAPMK
+1485 LLTQQPAYAPMK
-1497 FTKVTVQAGVRPP
+1497 FTKVTVPAGVRPP
-1510 LLAEATTHTN
+1510 LLAEATTHAN

-1526 SLVNSDFFTAT
+1526 SLVNSDFYTAT
-1537 DGIEYDLMVK
+1537 EGIEYDLMVK
-1547 TEPEDGRYECEKFYA
+1547 TEPGEGAYECEKFYA
-1562 NTCGQ
+1562 NTCAQ
-1567 IYFKPGAELRNQH
+1567 IYFKPEAELRNQH

-1591 ELRPGTWNLLASPL
+1591 ELAPATWNLLASPL
-1605 RGVYS
+1605 KAVYS
-1610 GDMYVPKGNGRQE
+1610 GDMYVPKDNGRQE
-1623 TEAFMPI
+1623 TEAFVPI
-1630 CFDNQSYGR
+1630 NFNTSLYGR
-1639 NEYPIYQRSWDRAE
+1639 NEYPIYQRSWDRAA
-1653 SMVITPQG
+1653 SVVITPEG
-1661 DARGDYGAAIEWAWN
+1661 DARGDYGAAIDWAWP
-1676 GAAQEATVIET
+1676 GAATEASAIET
-1687 HWSHNYNEAG
+1687 QWSHNYNELDVEFWPG
-1697 VKYWNGADGGLN
+1697 NGSGLN
-1709 GLMIKAGRDGTA
+1709 GFMLKAGRDGTP
-1721 YPQDA
+1721 YLHNA

-1732 GDTAYDY
+1732 ADGAYLY
-1739 YSHDGQTDGQDTGQ
+1739 YSHDGQTDGQGSGP

-1758 NGRLLLDNGN
+1758 NGRLLLDGGN
-1768 ADGYGTVRQP
+1768 ADAYGTVRQAL
-1778 MANESDGNGLYMVGN
+1778 ANESDGNGLYMVGN

-1799 DMEDFFGLN
+1799 DMEGFFGLN
-1808 TQLEKKYWTIND
+1808 THLEKKYWTISG
-1820 GTVTAHAADN
+1820 GTVTAHTADN
-1830 MGTLP
+1830 LSQLP

-1840 FVKKAEGATPAEVTF
+1840 FVKKADGAEPAEVTF
-1855 IADIAARETTA
+1855 ITNIAARQATA
-1866 RARAGR
+1866 RTRAGR
-1872 TPRTVRALTLTADGG
+1872 ATKATCTLRLMPEGGGGEATVLLADGSEAG
-1887 TGAAAVLVSA
+1887 FA
-1897 DADAAFVDSEDAE
+1897 DSEDAE
-1910 LLLCDGG
+1910 LLTYDADGA
-1917 FGRPALYTVAGT
+1917 RPALYTVAGA
-1929 QAVSVNTLPEIKMLP
+1929 QAVSVNKLPEISMLP
-1944 VGVVGGSGGITRVTV
+1944 LGMTGGKDGTARVGVS
-1959 AGTGGMEVPLAL
+1959 MEGNTDAALLL
-1971 YDAKNG
+1971 YDAKSG
-1977 STTVLADSTV
+1977 SVTP
-1987 LILANNEHGRYWI
+1987 LANGTALTLNANEHGRYFI
-2000 TAAGMVPA
+2000 TTRSALA
-2008 AEKDGLSRCYSPA
+2008 AEKATPASRCYCPA
-2021 RGQIAVAAAGG
+2021 PGMITVAAADGM
-2032 IERVAVYSLGGAK
+2032 EKVTVYSLGGAK
-2045 IADKILHGAAYA
+2045 VAEKALHGAAYA
-2057 TLWAEAGICLVVVET
+2057 TLAARPGVSMVVVET
-2072 TAGGKP
+2072 TGGNT
-2078 ETHKLQ
+2078 ETHKLH